1 MTMKKMISL
10 ALSVML
16 VFGLSVSASAQATA
30 PSIDESILLE
40 AAEPV
45 IDAYKAHYVVEDV
58 HATGITE
65 VPKEDGGYY
74 VEYIL
79 NFDATLKYDSAL
91 EIPKIKGIAK
101 ALNIDPNQSVDVFLA
116 DMRSASTVKSVDA
129 EAKNDMQKMNL
140 TATLN
145 AANATDTLSVGAVST
160 LVANSVINNLANF
173 VKEIEDEYIGESSEY
188 NIGLR
193 ASIDAQG
200 NLTELEYGTLD
211 GYSKDISIVIPE
223 SEKEM
228 VQSGVAQVN
237 ETARAALTDVS
248 NKKES
253 SNVVAPT
260 SNPSFKYY
268 RVNARDYANQ
278 YTSNPSAV
286 YCNTHKDYI
295 RQDTKKYNRSYE
307 NYCCN
312 DCANYVSQAM
322 KAGRVPTD
330 FSWTPGSGTWRN
342 CTHLRAYFY
351 QSPGYWN
358 LATYSNCNAGGVILL
373 SKSTGPY
380 HAMMNVHNDGV
391 STKYSGHTNDRKQY
405 VYTNESLIQSGAK
418 KVEYFIFDNVYPAH

>member
-1 MTMKKMISL
+1 M
-10 ALSVML
+10 
-16 VFGLSVSASAQATA
+16 
-30 PSIDESILLE
+30 
-40 AAEPV
+40 
-45 IDAYKAHYVVEDV
+45 
-58 HATGITE
+58 
-65 VPKEDGGYY
+65 
-74 VEYIL
+74 
-79 NFDATLKYDSAL
+79 
-91 EIPKIKGIAK
+91 
-101 ALNIDPNQSVDVFLA
+101 
-116 DMRSASTVKSVDA
+116 
-129 EAKNDMQKMNL
+129 
-140 TATLN
+140 
-145 AANATDTLSVGAVST
+145 
-160 LVANSVINNLANF
+160 
-173 VKEIEDEYIGESSEY
+173 
-188 NIGLR
+188 
-193 ASIDAQG
+193 
-200 NLTELEYGTLD
+200 
-211 GYSKDISIVIPE
+211 
-223 SEKEM
+223 
-228 VQSGVAQVN
+228 
-237 ETARAALTDVS
+237 
-248 NKKES
+248 
-253 SNVVAPT
+253 VAPT